1 MSHAPT
7 DKTTDDADI
16 TGETANETTVAV
28 VGAGTMGAGIAQTCA
43 VAGFKVTLYDTGAGA
58 TERGVGAIET
68 SLARMV
74 KKGTLTDAD
83 ADDAVRRVTPTTE
96 IGELGGADVVIEA
109 VFESL
114 PVKLEVWSQLG
125 AVVGDHALL
134 ASNTSSLSITQIA
147 AGVAHPERFCGLH
160 FFNPVPVLPLV
171 EVVRALQTT
180 EATMTRA
187 EAFVKKIGKTPVL
200 CDDKPG
206 FIVNRLLIPYLNDAV
221 FALSEGVGSAEEI
234 DAAMKLGAN
243 MPIGPLAL
251 IDLVGLDVA
260 LAAGESL
267 YGEFQDP
274 KFRVP
279 PLLRQFVRAGKL
291 GRKSGEGFYR
301 YEDA

>member
-1 MSHAPT
+1 
-7 DKTTDDADI
+7 
-16 TGETANETTVAV
+16 
-28 VGAGTMGAGIAQTCA
+28 MGAGIAQTCA
-43 VAGFKVTLYDTGAGA
+43 VAGFEVALYDTGAGA
-58 TERGVGAIET
+58 TERGVGAIKA

-74 KKGTLTDAD
+74 KKGTLTDEGAD
-83 ADDAVRRVTPTTE
+83 AAVRRVTPTTE
-96 IGELGGADVVIEA
+96 IGELAGAEVVVEA

-114 PVKLEVWSQLG
+114 PVKLEVWGQLG
-125 AVVGDHALL
+125 EVMGERALL

-147 AGVAHPERFCGLH
+147 AGVTHPERFCGLH

-171 EVVRALQTT
+171 EVVRALQTS
-180 EATMTRA
+180 EATMARA
-187 EAFVKKIGKTPVL
+187 EAFVKEIGKTPVL

-234 DAAMKLGAN
+234 DTAMKLGAN

-267 YGEFQDP
+267 YSEFQDP

-279 PLLRQFVRAGKL
+279 PLLRQLVRAGKL

-301 YEDA
+301 YEENA